1 MTTVMIMA
9 GGTGGHVYPA
19 LSVAEHL
26 RDQGIKV
33 IWLGTRRGLEAR
45 VVPPAG
51 FDIEWLDVKGLVG
64 TSWARKLSMPWMLL
78 RAVGQALTIMRR
90 RFPDAVLGMGGFAAG
105 PGGIAA
111 WLLRRPLMIH
121 EANAVCGLTNRL
133 LAPLSKRILTGFENV
148 RYLGAKARWTGNPV
162 RTEITRRVSTPMA
175 AQEIQLLRLL
185 VLGGS
190 QGARSINEL
199 VPEAL
204 RQSQCGTQLMIT
216 HQCGQDRDGQVRR
229 DYADAG
235 ISAQVV
241 PYIEDMARAYRDAD
255 LVIAR
260 SGAMTVTELSAA
272 GLASILL
279 PFPHAASNHQAANA
293 QVLAHA
299 GGAVV
304 IEASGLDQS
313 RLAREIDSL
322 VRDRNTLVQMG
333 QAARSI
339 ARPEATAEVAKH
351 CLELAH
357 A

>member
-1 MTTVMIMA
+1 MT
-9 GGTGGHVYPA
+9 
-19 LSVAEHL
+19 
-26 RDQGIKV
+26 
-33 IWLGTRRGLEAR
+33 
-45 VVPPAG
+45 
-51 FDIEWLDVKGLVG
+51 
-64 TSWARKLSMPWMLL
+64 
-78 RAVGQALTIMRR
+78 
-90 RFPDAVLGMGGFAAG
+90 
-105 PGGIAA
+105 
-111 WLLRRPLMIH
+111 
-121 EANAVCGLTNRL
+121 
-133 LAPLSKRILTGFENV
+133 
-148 RYLGAKARWTGNPV
+148 
-162 RTEITRRVSTPMA
+162 
-175 AQEIQLLRLL
+175 
-185 VLGGS
+185 
-190 QGARSINEL
+190 
-199 VPEAL
+199 
-204 RQSQCGTQLMIT
+204 T

-229 DYADAG
+229 AYADAG

-241 PYIEDMARAYRDAD
+241 PYIEDMARAYRNAD

-322 VRDRNTLVQMG
+322 VRDRNMLVQMG

-339 ARPEATAEVAKH
+339 ARPAATAEVAKH

>member
-1 MTTVMIMA
+1 MTSVMIMA

-19 LSVAEHL
+19 LSVAERL
-26 RDQGIKV
+26 RDQGIDV
-33 IWLGTRRGLEAR
+33 VWLGTRSGLEAR
-45 VVPPAG
+45 VVPAAG

-64 TSWARKLSMPWMLL
+64 TSWVRKLSTPWMLL
-78 RAVGQALTIMRR
+78 KAVSQALTIMRR

-105 PGGIAA
+105 PGGVAA
-111 WLLRRPLMIH
+111 WLLRRPLVIH
-121 EANAVCGLTNRL
+121 EANAVCGVTNRL

-148 RYLGAKARWTGNPV
+148 RHLGTKARWTGNPV
-162 RTEITRRVSTPMA
+162 RPQIIQRVSTAMA
-175 AQEIQLLRLL
+175 TDEAQPLRLL

-190 QGARSINEL
+190 QGARSINEW

-204 RQSQCGTQLMIT
+204 HQSQCGPQLIIM
-216 HQCGQDRDGQVRR
+216 HQCGRDHDEQVRR
-229 DYADAG
+229 AYADTG

-241 PYIEDMARAYRDAD
+241 PFIEDMARAYRDAD

-260 SGAMTVTELSAA
+260 SGAMTVTELCAA

-279 PFPHAASNHQAANA
+279 PFPHAASNHQAVNA

-304 IEASGLDQS
+304 IEASALDPS

-322 VRDRNTLVQMG
+322 IGDRSTLIQMG
-333 QAARSI
+333 QAARSL
-339 ARPEATAEVAKH
+339 ARPDATAEVANH

>member
-26 RDQGIKV
+26 RDQGV
-33 IWLGTRRGLEAR
+33 DVVWLGTRRGLEAR
-45 VVPPAG
+45 IVPVAG

-64 TSWARKLSMPWMLL
+64 TSWLRKLSMSWMLL
-78 RAVGQALTIMRR
+78 KAVSQAMTVMRR
-90 RFPDAVLGMGGFAAG
+90 RLPNAVLGMGGFAAG

-111 WLLRRPLMIH
+111 WLLRRPLVIH
-121 EANAVCGLTNRL
+121 EANAVCGVTNRL
-133 LAPLSKRILTGFENV
+133 LAPLSKRILTGFKDV
-148 RYLGAKARWTGNPV
+148 DHLGAKARWTGNPV
-162 RTEITRRVSTPMA
+162 R
-175 AQEIQLLRLL
+175 QEISQPQSTAFPTNASRPLRLL

-199 VPEAL
+199 VPQAL
-204 RQSQCGTQLMIT
+204 RQSRCGSQLTIT
-216 HQCGQDRDGQVRR
+216 HQCGPGHDERVRR
-229 DYADAG
+229 AYADAQ

-241 PYIEDMARAYRDAD
+241 PFIEDMASAYRDAD

-260 SGAMTVTELSAA
+260 SGAMTVTELCTA
-272 GLASILL
+272 GLPSILL
-279 PFPHAASNHQAANA
+279 PFPYAASNHQAANA
-293 QVLAHA
+293 DVLSRT

-304 IEASGLDQS
+304 IHASELDPS
-313 RLAREIDSL
+313 RLAQGIDSL
-322 VRDRNTLVQMG
+322 TQDRIALAKMG
-333 QAARSI
+333 QAARSL
-339 ARPEATAEVAKH
+339 ARPDATAEVVSH

>member
-1 MTTVMIMA
+1 MIMA

-19 LSVAEHL
+19 LSVAERL
-26 RDQGIKV
+26 RDQGVDV

-45 VVPPAG
+45 VVPTAG

-64 TSWARKLSMPWMLL
+64 TSWVRKLSMPWMLL
-78 RAVGQALTIMRR
+78 RAVGQALKIMRR

-111 WLLRRPLMIH
+111 WLLHRPLIIH

-148 RYLGAKARWTGNPV
+148 RHLGAKARWTGNPV
-162 RTEITRRVSTPMA
+162 RTEITQRVSTARA
-175 AQEIQLLRLL
+175 AHETQPLRLL

-199 VPEAL
+199 LPEAL
-204 RQSQCGTQLMIT
+204 RQSQCGPQLIIT
-216 HQCGQDRDGQVRR
+216 HQSGQGRDEQVRR
-229 DYADAG
+229 AYADAE
-235 ISAQVV
+235 ISVKVV
-241 PYIEDMARAYRDAD
+241 PYIEDMAWAYRDAD

-260 SGAMTVTELSAA
+260 SGAMTVTELCAA

-279 PFPHAASNHQAANA
+279 PFPHAASNHQAVNA
-293 QVLAHA
+293 RVLAQAA
-299 GGAVV
+299 GTVV
-304 IEASGLDQS
+304 IEASALDQS

-322 VRDRNTLVQMG
+322 ARNRNTLVRMG
-333 QAARSI
+333 QAARSL
-339 ARPEATAEVAKH
+339 ARPDATAEVAKH